1 MSPSASEVVAAVATG
16 RVVMPV
22 LALVLVPVAGGPVV
36 VFDVGSQPVPARLLD
51 DAEVAPLVAVPKHL
65 QKTV

>member
-1 MSPSASEVVAAVATG
+1 
-16 RVVMPV
+16 MPV
-22 LALVLVPVAGGPVV
+22 LARVVLVAGGPVV

>member
-22 LALVLVPVAGGPVV
+22 LARVVLVAGGPVV

>member
-1 MSPSASEVVAAVATG
+1 
-16 RVVMPV
+16 MPV

-36 VFDVGSQPVPARLLD
+36 VFDVGNQPVPARLLD
-51 DAEVAPLVAVPKHL
+51 DAAVAPLVAVPKHL